1 MSREIGQSRWYPWLI
16 NGALLV
22 LALVSLAPLLWMLS
36 VSFLSLIHIS
46 EPTRRS

>member
-22 LALVSLAPLLWMLS
+22 LALV
-36 VSFLSLIHIS
+36 LSLIHI
-46 EPTRRS
+46 

>member
-22 LALVSLAPLLWMLS
+22 LALVSLDRKS
-36 VSFLSLIHIS
+36 VV
-46 EPTRRS
+46 